1 MCIRDRITRL
11 LKNKL
16 YLSAYLLLL
25 FIFTKSNQSF
35 SHECIL
41 KDTTPK
47 EITIYNSCLSQKNS
61 QYNLDAKKFEEMEQK
76 IIKLENENLLLKNKL
91 LVFKKKIF
99 DFLNNI

>member
-1 MCIRDRITRL
+1 MVI
-11 LKNKL
+11 
-16 YLSAYLLLL
+16 
-25 FIFTKSNQSF
+25 KSNPTF

-61 QYNLDAKKFEEMEQK
+61 KYNLDAKKLQQMEQK

-91 LVFKKKIF
+91 LVFKKKIYN
-99 DFLNNI
+99 FLNNI

>member
-1 MCIRDRITRL
+1 MIITRL
-11 LKNKL
+11 LNNKL
-16 YLSAYLLLL
+16 YLSAYLFL

>member
-1 MCIRDRITRL
+1 M

-16 YLSAYLLLL
+16 YLSVYFLL

-91 LVFKKKIF
+91 LLFKKKIYE
-99 DFLNNI
+99 FLDNI

>member
-1 MCIRDRITRL
+1 MIKTRMLENKIYLCII
-11 LKNKL
+11 
-16 YLSAYLLLL
+16 SFL
-25 FIFTKSNQSF
+25 FIILKSSSIL

-91 LVFKKKIF
+91 LVFKKKIYN
-99 DFLNNI
+99 FLNNI

>member
-1 MCIRDRITRL
+1 MIITRL

-16 YLSAYLLLL
+16 YLSVYFLL

-61 QYNLDAKKFEEMEQK
+61 KYNLDAKKLQQMEQK

-91 LVFKKKIF
+91 LVFKKKIY
-99 DFLNNI
+99 DFLNSI

>member
-1 MCIRDRITRL
+1 MIIIRM

-16 YLSAYLLLL
+16 YLSVYFLL

-61 QYNLDAKKFEEMEQK
+61 EYNLDAKKFEEMEQK

-91 LVFKKKIF
+91 LVFKKKIYE
-99 DFLNNI
+99 FLNNI

>member
-1 MCIRDRITRL
+1 MIKTRL
-11 LKNKL
+11 FENKINI
-16 YLSAYLLLL
+16 YICSFLLML
-25 FIFTKSNQSF
+25 IKSNSTF

-61 QYNLDAKKFEEMEQK
+61 QYNLNAKKFQEMELK
-76 IIKLENENLLLKNKL
+76 IKNLENENLILKEKL
-91 LVFKKKIF
+91 FLFKKKIY

>member
-1 MCIRDRITRL
+1 MTNTRL
-11 LKNKL
+11 LENKI
-16 YLSAYLLLL
+16 YLFTFSFL
-25 FIFTKSNQSF
+25 FVILKTSSTL
-35 SHECIL
+35 SHECVL

-61 QYNLDAKKFEEMEQK
+61 KYNLDAKKVQEMEQK

-91 LVFKKKIF
+91 LVFKKKIY

>member
-1 MCIRDRITRL
+1 MIIIRM

-16 YLSAYLLLL
+16 YLSVYFLL

-61 QYNLDAKKFEEMEQK
+61 QYNLNAKKFQEMELK
-76 IIKLENENLLLKNKL
+76 IKNLENENLILKNKL
-91 LVFKKKIF
+91 FLFKKKIY
-99 DFLNNI
+99 DFLKGI

>member
-1 MCIRDRITRL
+1 MIITRL

-16 YLSAYLLLL
+16 YLSAYLLL

-61 QYNLDAKKFEEMEQK
+61 QYNLNAKKFQEMELK
-76 IIKLENENLLLKNKL
+76 IKNLENENLLLKNRL
-91 LVFKKKIF
+91 FLFKKKIY

>member
-1 MCIRDRITRL
+1 MIITRL

-16 YLSAYLLLL
+16 YLSAYLLL
-25 FIFTKSNQSF
+25 FFFAKSNQSF

>member
-1 MCIRDRITRL
+1 MIIIRM

-16 YLSAYLLLL
+16 YLSVYFLL

-47 EITIYNSCLSQKNS
+47 EITIYNTCLSQKNS

>member
-1 MCIRDRITRL
+1 MKITRL
-11 LKNKL
+11 LKYKL
-16 YLSAYLLLL
+16 YLSAYLLL

-61 QYNLDAKKFEEMEQK
+61 QYNLNAKKFQEMELK
-76 IIKLENENLLLKNKL
+76 IKNLENENLLLKNRL
-91 LVFKKKIF
+91 FLFKKKIY

>member
-1 MCIRDRITRL
+1 MTNTRPLQNKIYLCIFFF
-11 LKNKL
+11 
-16 YLSAYLLLL
+16 L
-25 FIFTKSNQSF
+25 FIILKINSTF

-61 QYNLDAKKFEEMEQK
+61 QYNLDAKKFEEMKQK

-91 LVFKKKIF
+91 LVFKKKIYN
-99 DFLNNI
+99 FLNNI

>member
-1 MCIRDRITRL
+1 MIKTRPLENKIYLCIFSFL
-11 LKNKL
+11 LIILKIN
-16 YLSAYLLLL
+16 A
-25 FIFTKSNQSF
+25 TF

-61 QYNLDAKKFEEMEQK
+61 RYNLDAKKFQEMKKK
-76 IIKLENENLLLKNKL
+76 IIILENENLSLKNKL
-91 LVFKKKIF
+91 LLLKNKIF

>member
-1 MCIRDRITRL
+1 M

-16 YLSAYLLLL
+16 YLSVYFLL
-25 FIFTKSNQSF
+25 FIFFKSNQSF

-91 LVFKKKIF
+91 LVFKKKIYE
-99 DFLNNI
+99 FLNNI

>member
-1 MCIRDRITRL
+1 MMITRL

-16 YLSAYLLLL
+16 YFSAYLLL

-61 QYNLDAKKFEEMEQK
+61 QYNLNAKKFQEMELK
-76 IIKLENENLLLKNKL
+76 IKNLENENLMLKNKL
-91 LVFKKKIF
+91 FLFKKKIY

>member
-1 MCIRDRITRL
+1 MIIIRM

-16 YLSAYLLLL
+16 YLSVYFLL
-25 FIFTKSNQSF
+25 FIFTKSNHSF

-76 IIKLENENLLLKNKL
+76 IIKLENENLLLKDKL
-91 LVFKKKIF
+91 LVFKKKIY
-99 DFLNNI
+99 DFFNNI

>member
-1 MCIRDRITRL
+1 MIITRL
-11 LKNKL
+11 IKNKL
-16 YLSAYLLLL
+16 YLSAYLFL

-76 IIKLENENLLLKNKL
+76 IIKLENENLLLKNRL
-91 LVFKKKIF
+91 FLFKKKIY

>member
-1 MCIRDRITRL
+1 MIKTRPFENKINIYICSFL
-11 LKNKL
+11 LML
-16 YLSAYLLLL
+16 
-25 FIFTKSNQSF
+25 IKSNSTF

-61 QYNLDAKKFEEMEQK
+61 KYNLDAKKVQEMKQK

-91 LVFKKKIF
+91 LVFKKKIY
-99 DFLNNI
+99 DFLNSI

>member
-1 MCIRDRITRL
+1 MINTRP
-11 LKNKL
+11 LKNKI
-16 YLSAYLLLL
+16 YFYIFSFL
-25 FIFTKSNQSF
+25 FILIKSNSTF

-61 QYNLDAKKFEEMEQK
+61 KYNLDAEKFEEMKEK

-91 LVFKKKIF
+91 LVFKKKIY

>member
-1 MCIRDRITRL
+1 MIISRL

-16 YLSAYLLLL
+16 YLSAYLFL

-76 IIKLENENLLLKNKL
+76 IIKLEKNFGFADSNETNSC
-91 LVFKKKIF
+91 
-99 DFLNNI
+99 

>member
-1 MCIRDRITRL
+1 MIITRL
-11 LKNKL
+11 IKNKL
-16 YLSAYLLLL
+16 YLSAYLFL
-25 FIFTKSNQSF
+25 FIFTKCNQSF

-76 IIKLENENLLLKNKL
+76 IIKLENENLLLKKKL
-91 LVFKKKIF
+91 LVFKRKIY
-99 DFLNNI
+99 DFLNNM

>member
-1 MCIRDRITRL
+1 MINTSLSENKIYVCIFCFLIIL
-11 LKNKL
+11 LKINV
-16 YLSAYLLLL
+16 
-25 FIFTKSNQSF
+25 SF

-61 QYNLDAKKFEEMEQK
+61 KYNLDAKKFQEMEQK

-91 LVFKKKIF
+91 LVFKKKIY
-99 DFLNNI
+99 DFLNSI

>member
-1 MCIRDRITRL
+1 MTNTRL
-11 LKNKL
+11 LENKI
-16 YLSAYLLLL
+16 YLCIFSIL
-25 FIFTKSNQSF
+25 FIILKSNPTF

-61 QYNLDAKKFEEMEQK
+61 HYNLDAKKFKEMEQK

-91 LVFKKKIF
+91 LVFKKKIY
-99 DFLNNI
+99 DFLNDI